1 MSILV
6 VLLPPRERSGEPA
19 TGERAVPAPAEY
31 AYVLSTDGLNVVRQ
45 GRATPVLLP
54 KADVV
59 IAWVGATEISWHR
72 ATLPRAPAAKL
83 RAALVGV
90 LEEQL
95 LDDEA
100 AVHLAVAPEAPG
112 GSPTWVAAIHK
123 RWLAG
128 HLERL
133 EKAGA
138 FVERVVPAL
147 WPGDAPIGHFF
158 TASEGA
164 DGSSAQ
170 TWVAYSDNSGVRC
183 IRLAGTL
190 VRDQLRIWARQGAR
204 WSASPAV
211 AAQSERWIGAP
222 VAVQP
227 DAEHALQAVRSLWN
241 LRQFDLAARA
251 RGSRWARDR
260 WKRFLSPAWRPVRL
274 GLAALVALHVVGINL
289 WAWQQRG
296 EIERKKLAQVS
307 LLKES
312 HPQIGTVVDA
322 PIQMRRATE
331 SLRAAA
337 GRVGDTDLEAAL
349 AVAAQAWPDGQAPA
363 QTLRF
368 ESGRLTLT
376 TGAWPT
382 DQAERFRS
390 RLRTAGWSADF
401 ADGRLVLSR
410 RDASGSPS

>member
-1 MSILV
+1 MTILV
-6 VLLPPRERSGEPA
+6 VLLPSRERSGAPA
-19 TGERAVPAPAEY
+19 TGERTEPAPEY
-31 AYVLSTDGLNVVRQ
+31 AYVLSADGLNVVRQ

-54 KADVV
+54 KAEAV
-59 IAWVGATEISWHR
+59 IAWIGATEISWHR
-72 ATLPRAPAAKL
+72 VNLPRAPAAKL

-100 AVHLAVAPEAPG
+100 AVHLAVAPEASG
-112 GSPTWVAAIHK
+112 GSATWVAAIHK

-133 EKAGA
+133 EKAGV

-147 WPGDAPIGHFF
+147 WPGEAPLGHFF
-158 TASEGA
+158 TASEAA

-170 TWVAYSDNSGVRC
+170 TWVAFSDNSGVRC

-190 VRDQLRIWARQGAR
+190 VRDQLRVWARPGAR

-211 AAQSERWIGAP
+211 AAQAERWIGAP

-241 LRQFDLAARA
+241 LRQFDLSARA
-251 RGSRWARDR
+251 RGSRWARDS
-260 WKRFLSPAWRPVRL
+260 WKRFLSPAWRPVRI
-274 GLAALVALHVVGINL
+274 GLAALFALHVVGINL

-296 EIERKKLAQVS
+296 EIEQRKQAMVS
-307 LLKES
+307 LLKAS
-312 HPQIGTVVDA
+312 HPQIGTIVDA

-331 SLRAAA
+331 TLRAAA
-337 GRVGDTDLEAAL
+337 GRVGDTDLESVL
-349 AVAAQAWPDGQAPA
+349 AVAAQAWPDGQPPA

-368 ESGRLTLT
+368 ESGKLTLT
-376 TGAWPT
+376 TGAWPG
-382 DQAERFRS
+382 DQVERFRS
-390 RLRTAGWSADF
+390 RLRTAGWAADL

-410 RDASGSPS
+410 RDASGSLL